1 MYVTE
6 NLIKSEYDL
15 IPENIPYF
23 AGLKAAAVD
32 IETTG
37 LSSSRNIVFLIGVL
51 TQDDTGSKV
60 TQFLASDYEDEASVL
75 LSFFDFIKD
84 YDILLNYNGSS
95 FDIPFINKRSD
106 VHKLGLH
113 IDEYRSVDYMRL
125 FKTSYLPQ
133 LLKDMKLKTVEQ
145 LAGITRTDQISG
157 KECIS
162 LYDDFVKN
170 KDRSAGKKV
179 LLHNFED
186 LSCFPQLNKLMS
198 KIDLHQAFYKL
209 GFAVKAANQTFFV
222 RSIKVTPS
230 CIKAAG
236 IIPGCTMDMA
246 VYEDGFTLLSDS
258 LSDTFSLEIFHS
270 TDRKDAFDH
279 RSVNTAVMR
288 TLSSLSL

>member
-6 NLIKSEYDL
+6 NLIKSDYDL
-15 IPENIPYF
+15 IPKNIPYL

-37 LSSSRNIVFLIGVL
+37 LSSSRNMVFLIGVL
-51 TQDDTGSKV
+51 SGDETGAKV

-106 VHKLGLH
+106 VHRLGLH
-113 IDEYRSVDYMRL
+113 IDEHRSVDYMRI

-145 LAGITRTDQISG
+145 LAGINRTDKISG

-170 KDRSAGKKV
+170 KDRSAGRKV

-186 LSCFPQLNKLMS
+186 LSCFPQLNRLMT
-198 KIDLHQAFYKL
+198 KIDIHHAFNKL
-209 GFAVKAANQTFFV
+209 GFPVKSENRIFFV
-222 RSIKVTPS
+222 RSIKAAPS
-230 CIKAAG
+230 CIKVSG
-236 IIPGCTMDMA
+236 IIPGCNMDIA
-246 VYEDGFTLLSDS
+246 IYEEGFTLLSDS
-258 LSDTFSLEIFHS
+258 RNDTFSLEIFL
-270 TDRKDAFDH
+270 TPEKKDIFDP
-279 RSVNTAVMR
+279 RAVNTAVLN
-288 TLSSLSL
+288 TLSSVSL